1 MRALRRTC
9 RSILRDLPILR
20 LQARG
25 GVRRFL
31 EATDGMSRKPPQWMR
46 RFAPEGNPAHLFPVV
61 CSCGRWIF
69 SERDVVWQ
77 SWDAG
82 IIEGDDLVTA
92 IILDRPLIRIR
103 HVSHM
108 DIVRLETVAGPL
120 GISPD
125 GQYLGAHE
133 CGLMPVSVK
142 PAEVGDNG
150 FHYSTLPGFP
160 KTRPVPGNPDP
171 WAGLPVNDLSDFG
184 WPQPEESEQQTLF

>member
-1 MRALRRTC
+1 
-9 RSILRDLPILR
+9 
-20 LQARG
+20 
-25 GVRRFL
+25 
-31 EATDGMSRKPPQWMR
+31 MSRKPPQWMR

-133 CGLMPVSVK
+133 CGLMPSASSQRKWATTDSIIRRFLVFRK
-142 PAEVGDNG
+142 HGRCPAI
-150 FHYSTLPGFP
+150 L
-160 KTRPVPGNPDP
+160 TRGPDCR
-171 WAGLPVNDLSDFG
+171 
-184 WPQPEESEQQTLF
+184 

>member
-9 RSILRDLPILR
+9 RSILRDLLILR

-92 IILDRPLIRIR
+92 IILGRQLIRIR
-103 HVSHM
+103 LIAQT
-108 DIVRLETVAGPL
+108 DTIRLETVAGPL

-125 GQYLGAHE
+125 GMYLGAHE
-133 CGLMPVSVK
+133 CVLMPVSVK
-142 PAEVGDNG
+142 PADMSGRE
-150 FHYSTLPGFP
+150 FHYSTLEGFP
-160 KTRPVPGNPDP
+160 TMLPDPDNPDP
-171 WAGLPVNDLSDFG
+171 WAGIPEMELMFDSG
-184 WPQPEESEQQTLF
+184 WPK

>member
-1 MRALRRTC
+1 
-9 RSILRDLPILR
+9 
-20 LQARG
+20 
-25 GVRRFL
+25 
-31 EATDGMSRKPPQWMR
+31 MSRKPPQWMR

-133 CGLMPVSVK
+133 WRPDARQRQASGSGRQRIPLFDASWFSENT
-142 PAEVGDNG
+142 AGARAI
-150 FHYSTLPGFP
+150 L
-160 KTRPVPGNPDP
+160 TRGPDCR
-171 WAGLPVNDLSDFG
+171 
-184 WPQPEESEQQTLF
+184 

>member
-1 MRALRRTC
+1 MRALRRT
-9 RSILRDLPILR
+9 RRRILCHLPILW
-20 LQARG
+20 LQACG

-31 EATDGMSRKPPQWMR
+31 EADDGMSRKPPQWMR

-133 CGLMPVSVK
+133 
-142 PAEVGDNG
+142 N
-150 FHYSTLPGFP
+150 T
-160 KTRPVPGNPDP
+160 
-171 WAGLPVNDLSDFG
+171 AGARQS
-184 WPQPEESEQQTLF
+184 

>member
-1 MRALRRTC
+1 
-9 RSILRDLPILR
+9 
-20 LQARG
+20 
-25 GVRRFL
+25 
-31 EATDGMSRKPPQWMR
+31 MSRKPPQWMR

-150 FHYSTLPGFP
+150 FH
-160 KTRPVPGNPDP
+160 
-171 WAGLPVNDLSDFG
+171 
-184 WPQPEESEQQTLF
+184 

>member
-1 MRALRRTC
+1 
-9 RSILRDLPILR
+9 
-20 LQARG
+20 
-25 GVRRFL
+25 
-31 EATDGMSRKPPQWMR
+31 MSRKPPLWMR
-46 RFAPEGNPAHLFPVV
+46 RFAPEGNPAHLFPVA

-108 DIVRLETVAGPL
+108 DIIRLETVAGPL

-142 PAEVGDNG
+142 PADVGDNE

-171 WAGLPVNDLSDFG
+171 WAGLPVNDLSDLG
-184 WPQPEESEQQTLF
+184 WPQSEDSEQQPLF